1 MTESNTMSPPLEEEL
16 IQWAERYRKDLES
29 LSTQIHEQP
38 ELSGAEHIAANLHM
52 RLLRKRG
59 FFILHP
65 FLDLDTAF
73 WAEYDSGI
81 PGPSVAY
88 LAEYDALPGIG
99 HGCGH
104 NLLGAVSTV
113 SGIALSRVVERSGG
127 RVVVVGCPAEETN
140 GAKVRM
146 ASAGVFEN
154 IDAAMLAHP
163 YKHFQ
168 ASGSSAALEALRFEF
183 YGREAHAADSPEAG
197 VNALAGV
204 LELFQTVKIL
214 RNNLP
219 KGASINGVITHGGT
233 VANLI
238 PKYACAEFHLR
249 GRNGT
254 QVGRMS
260 EELQRQAKEIAAQIG
275 ARVECSHYEADYQNM
290 VTNQALSQ
298 AFLEYLRRLG
308 REKIWP
314 SEDSRF
320 SLDMGN
326 VSQVCPAIHPYFD
339 ICGESKEEL
348 HTEAF
353 CACAVTKYANEQ
365 ALTTVKALA
374 LTGLKILQDSEFL
387 RSVKEEFYSTISNN
401 KGETP

>member
-1 MTESNTMSPPLEEEL
+1 MTASNTMLSPLEEEL
-16 IQWAERYRKDLES
+16 IQWAERYQEDLES
-29 LSTQIHEQP
+29 LSAQIHKQP
-38 ELSGAEHIAANLHM
+38 ELSGEEHVAADLHM
-52 RLLRKRG
+52 QLLRKRG
-59 FFILHP
+59 FSILHP
-65 FLDLDTAF
+65 FLGLETAF

-88 LAEYDALPGIG
+88 LAEYDALPDIG

-113 SGIALSRVVERSGG
+113 SGIALSHMVGRSGG

-146 ASAGVFEN
+146 AAAGVFEN

-163 YKHFQ
+163 YKRYQ

-183 YGREAHAADSPEAG
+183 FGQEAHATDYPEVG
-197 VNALAGV
+197 VNALEGV
-204 LELFQTVKIL
+204 LSLFQRAKVL
-214 RNNLP
+214 RGSLP
-219 KGASINGVITHGGT
+219 KGASINGVITHGGAA
-233 VANLI
+233 ANLI

-249 GRNGT
+249 GRNTT
-254 QVGRMS
+254 QVNQMS
-260 EELQRQAKEIAAQIG
+260 EELQRQAKEIASQIG
-275 ARVECSHYEADYQNM
+275 AGVECSHYEASYQNM
-290 VTNQALSQ
+290 VTNQTMSQ
-298 AFLEYLRRLG
+298 AFLKYLRLLG
-308 REKIWP
+308 KEKIWP

-339 ICGESKEEL
+339 ICGASKEEL

-353 CACAVTKYANEQ
+353 CACSITRYANEQ
-365 ALTTVKALA
+365 ALITVKALA
-374 LTGLKILQDSEFL
+374 LTGLRILMNSEFL
-387 RSVKEEFYSTISNN
+387 RAVKEEFRSIISNN
-401 KGETP
+401 EIQAP